1 MKDVYLQGSNE
12 ASHVANVFADHFK
25 SVYYNSAN
33 DLGAKA
39 KFENF
44 LLQAQLLDDDPN
56 TTTAISV
63 ELVDSCVRKLKLG
76 KASGPDGLSAEHI
89 VKAHPVI
96 IIHLCLLYRSMIK
109 HCIVPDDFGK
119 GIIVPLIKDNLGNPN
134 DVNNY
139 RGITLIPVIS
149 KLFEII
155 LVELRAPFLHTDNLQ
170 FGF

>member
-1 MKDVYLQGSNE
+1 M
-12 ASHVANVFADHFK
+12 
-25 SVYYNSAN
+25 
-33 DLGAKA
+33 
-39 KFENF
+39 
-44 LLQAQLLDDDPN
+44 
-56 TTTAISV
+56 
-63 ELVDSCVRKLKLG
+63 RKLKLG

-139 RGITLIPVIS
+139 RGIILIPVIS

-155 LVELRAPFLHTDNLQ
+155 LVELCAPFLHTDNLQ
-170 FGF
+170 FGFKKSGCTNAIFLLEEAVNHFVSNGSSVYAASLDIKKSFRQN